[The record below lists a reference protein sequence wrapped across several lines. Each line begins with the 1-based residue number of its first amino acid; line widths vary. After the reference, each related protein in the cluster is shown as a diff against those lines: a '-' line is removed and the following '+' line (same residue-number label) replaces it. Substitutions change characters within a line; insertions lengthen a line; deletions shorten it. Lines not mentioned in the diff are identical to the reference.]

1 MQLGRAVDTAAADAA
16 AVAEGQRGETAVM
29 QERLRAEGTAL
40 QARAATIYELQARL
54 AEAEASSAAAV
65 AAAAAAAAAAE
76 VPTHELA
83 EGALAARAAEQ
94 GRSLA
99 ARAHE
104 TAARA
109 VERGVAAHELG
120 VARRDAGELR
130 REVVASADLVAT
142 LRRELEA
149 EQQANAEG
157 VRASTTAA
165 RIRAERDAAV
175 KEAEVLQ
182 GTMAELRG
190 KVAAQA
196 RDHQQAVEAAVA
208 ARMQMGAGALGG
220 QAAREAGITAAL
232 VNANAEI
239 IATRAAA
246 TRDAAVHEA

>member
-1 MQLGRAVDTAAADAA
+1 
-16 AVAEGQRGETAVM
+16 M

-40 QARAATIYELQARL
+40 QARAATISELQARL

-94 GRSLA
+94 GHSLA

-109 VERGVAAHELG
+109 AERGAAAHELG

-130 REVVASADLVAT
+130 REVAAKAELVAS

-149 EQQANAEG
+149 EQLANAEG
-157 VRASTTAA
+157 VRASSTAA
-165 RIRAERDAAV
+165 RMRAERDAAV
-175 KEAEVLQ
+175 KEA
-182 GTMAELRG
+182 
-190 KVAAQA
+190 
-196 RDHQQAVEAAVA
+196 
-208 ARMQMGAGALGG
+208 
-220 QAAREAGITAAL
+220 
-232 VNANAEI
+232 
-239 IATRAAA
+239 
-246 TRDAAVHEA
+246 